1 MYEQKYQT
9 KKKNFKKIKS
19 GSKEKKRNK
28 IISGFVYTETNIY
41 KKPKDQRAVVKKNL
55 QPFFKVQDTL
65 VELT

>member
-1 MYEQKYQT
+1 MNKNTKQ

-28 IISGFVYTETNIY
+28 INSGFVNTKTNIY

>member
-1 MYEQKYQT
+1 MNKNTKQRKKFLKY
-9 KKKNFKKIKS
+9 KS
-19 GSKEKKRNK
+19 GSKEKNRNK
-28 IISGFVYTETNIY
+28 INSGFVYTETNIV